1 MNGVIRIARHIPVD
15 QTSCAQAF
23 EYCVSLSEI
32 ASILGMGSFIP
43 SEIKQQ
49 PRQLR
54 QLFWEGVVGGMLL
67 CLLVQA
73 GVPFLHLKIIPFLG
87 VLGNANQSC
96 QIITSGKDTVYILC
110 KRPRLSLDAS
120 A

>member
-23 EYCVSLSEI
+23 EYSLSLSEI

-49 PRQLR
+49 PRQQR
-54 QLFWEGVVGGMLL
+54 QLFWEGDVESLLL
-67 CLLVQA
+67 CPLV
-73 GVPFLHLKIIPFLG
+73 
-87 VLGNANQSC
+87 
-96 QIITSGKDTVYILC
+96 
-110 KRPRLSLDAS
+110 
-120 A
+120 